1 MDNRNTQMAMKR
13 QIRSS
18 LVTTPFAHTAVRA
31 SVVACS
37 ALLAIGCNGA
47 APRDL
52 GASSIPLAS
61 VDETEALTPQ
71 AFIGS
76 WVGVAHDALALTD
89 TGEPAPLAFAS
100 GSSAIRLVVHGDG
113 VHPDRFAS
121 LVFGEGEPP
130 PAPTDPDAPPPGIP
144 PEFIDS
150 NPVNTPP
157 LEGFAY
163 ALNPV
168 VIPSEST
175 LDGSFG
181 LGDNNFDLTDGILRL
196 GFNADQI
203 FEDYCALQPVGAN
216 KMGCDC
222 DATSCQRSADNP
234 IYLWLRHSPTGL
246 AGVVSGSLSV
256 FNARDAL
263 TSLGQ
268 IQFTPEE

>member
-1 MDNRNTQMAMKR
+1 MAC
-13 QIRSS
+13 
-18 LVTTPFAHTAVRA
+18 A
-31 SVVACS
+31 
-37 ALLAIGCNGA
+37 ALLAIGCQGP

-52 GASSIPLAS
+52 GESSVPLES
-61 VDETEALTPQ
+61 EPLPEVLTPQ
-71 AFIGS
+71 DFIGS
-76 WVGVAHDALALTD
+76 WIGVAHDALALTD
-89 TGEPAPLAFAS
+89 TDEPVPLAFAS
-100 GSSAIRLVVHGDG
+100 GSSRISLVVHGDA

-121 LVFGEGEPP
+121 LVFGEGAPP

-150 NPVNTPP
+150 DPRNTPP
-157 LEGFAY
+157 LEGFSY

-168 VIPSEST
+168 VVPSEAT
-175 LDGSFG
+175 LDMTFG

-196 GFNADQI
+196 GFNADEI
-203 FEDYCALQPVGAN
+203 FEDYCSLQPVGAD

-222 DATSCQRSADNP
+222 DGTSCQRSAAIP

-246 AGVVSGSLSV
+246 AGVVSGGLTV

-268 IQFTPEE
+268 IRFTAEE